1 MKPDICGR
9 RFWQVAQ
16 MAFLDIKVFNPN
28 AKRYGNQE
36 LSTVF
41 RKQLS
46 TVFRK
51 KYSEEIIQKKYLYNQ
66 RIMQVEHGI
75 FMCLVL
81 TATGGIGQELRFLA
95 EQSSMANE
103 IHACTQLI
111 TDKITFTLIKSISMC
126 LRGIRSVFHK
136 IKLKQPIKDNKVLS
150 KISSKF

>member
-16 MAFLDIKVFNPN
+16 MAFLDIKEFNPN

-51 KYSEEIIQKKYLYNQ
+51 HEKEKKYLYNQ

-150 KISSKF
+150 KISSKI

>member
-51 KYSEEIIQKKYLYNQ
+51 HEKEKKYFYNQ

-126 LRGIRSVFHK
+126 LRDIRSVFHK

>member
-16 MAFLDIKVFNPN
+16 MAFLDIKVFNSN

-51 KYSEEIIQKKYLYNQ
+51 HEKEKKYLYNQ

-136 IKLKQPIKDNKVLS
+136 IKLKQPIKDNKVLR
-150 KISSKF
+150 KISSKI

>member
-51 KYSEEIIQKKYLYNQ
+51 HEKEKKYLYSQ

-126 LRGIRSVFHK
+126 LRGI
-136 IKLKQPIKDNKVLS
+136 
-150 KISSKF
+150 

>member
-16 MAFLDIKVFNPN
+16 TAFLDIKVFNPN

-51 KYSEEIIQKKYLYNQ
+51 HEKEKKYLYNQ

-150 KISSKF
+150 KISSKI

>member
-51 KYSEEIIQKKYLYNQ
+51 HEKEKKYLYNQ

-150 KISSKF
+150 KISSKI